1 MDMLAG
7 EISSFGQWLK
17 ARRKSLDLTQNEL
30 AQQVGCS
37 VETVRKLEAD
47 TRRPSRQIAELL
59 AEHLHIFPDTTVSFV
74 QFARAGIAP
83 HDAAFMYPAS
93 SIPQRTQHNLPEQPT
108 PLIGRE
114 SDIAAICKQVSCS
127 DTRLLTLL
135 GPPGIGKT
143 RLSLAAAER
152 LLESFAA
159 GVCFV
164 ALAAVRDVADVANV
178 ILQALG
184 VGEDNEKP
192 VGLKLHEY
200 LRERQMLLVLDNCE
214 QISDVAPLVAELLS
228 TCAWLKIVVTSRTP
242 LRLRREHQFPVPP
255 LSLPDI
261 NQLPSIDTLSQYAA
275 IELFI
280 ERSQA
285 VKPDFSLTEHNALA
299 VATICHRL
307 DGLPLAI
314 ELISAR
320 VNLLPPAALLQ
331 RLHGGLILRSNGQ
344 SDFETRHQTLN
355 AAIEWSY
362 RLLNPDEQSLFRRL
376 GVFMGGC
383 TLEAIEAICSPPMDT
398 LNGVASLTD
407 NNLLRQEVDLNGE
420 PRFVLLETI
429 REYALERLQ
438 ESGEEPALRQS
449 HADYYVALA
458 ERAETGLHHV
468 GHQQWLNL
476 LETEHNNLR
485 AVFDWCEYNHVEQA
499 LLLAVALSHFWEMR
513 GHMMEGRE
521 RFECLLAADST
532 VSKLNSSLW
541 AKALN
546 HASELAWRHRDDVV
560 CQRRAKEALQL
571 SLETDDNEGVLWAL
585 FNLGRA
591 ARSRGDD
598 ETAREILEEGLAL
611 ARKGENHSD
620 TRNFLSA
627 LGIIMRNQGDYARA
641 IVYHDE
647 AVKLAKAIENKADIH
662 IVLWETGTSWLFC
675 GDCEQAQ
682 QLYME
687 SLTMSKE
694 AVHCAYCLE
703 GFSGIASA
711 KKQPERAARL
721 LGAAGALRDTA
732 HRPRIDSEDYYRH
745 ILNMTRAQLD
755 EPAFNAAWAEGRAM
769 TLEQALAY
777 ALSDAN

>member
-1 MDMLAG
+1 MVAG
-7 EISSFGQWLK
+7 ELASFGQWLK
-17 ARRKSLDLTQNEL
+17 ARRRSLDLTQKQL
-30 AQQVGCS
+30 AQQVNCS

-47 TRRPSRQIAELL
+47 SRRPSRQIAELL
-59 AEHLHIFPDTTVSFV
+59 AEHLQIIPEATVSFV
-74 QFARAGIAP
+74 QFARAGFAP
-83 HDAAFMYPAS
+83 RDVALTHPAS
-93 SIPQRTQHNLPEQPT
+93 LINRRMHHNLPDPPT
-108 PLIGRE
+108 PLIGRDE
-114 SDIAAICKQVSCS
+114 TIAGAVRSLS
-127 DTRLLTLL
+127 RSTTRLLTLL

-143 RLSLAAAER
+143 RLAIALAYALLDEFPDGVYFVPLAAISNPTLVAPHIIQILDIAETNNRPPEER
-152 LLESFAA
+152 LKAY
-159 GVCFV
+159 
-164 ALAAVRDVADVANV
+164 
-178 ILQALG
+178 LG
-184 VGEDNEKP
+184 
-192 VGLKLHEY
+192 
-200 LRERQMLLVLDNCE
+200 ERQTLLVLDNLE
-214 QISDVAPLVAELLS
+214 QILEAVPLIAELLS
-228 TCAWLKIVVTSRTP
+228 ACPWLKIVVTSRTP
-242 LRLRREHQFPVPP
+242 LHLRREHQFPVPP

-261 NQLPSIDTLSQYAA
+261 QQLPSVEALLQYAA

-280 ERSQA
+280 ERAQA
-285 VKPDFSLTEHNALA
+285 ITPDFSLTAHNALA
-299 VATICHRL
+299 VATICHQL

-320 VNLLPPAALLQ
+320 VNLLPPVALLQ
-331 RLHGGLILRSNGQ
+331 RLHGGMILRSSGQ
-344 SDFETRHQTLN
+344 TDFETRHRTLN

-362 RLLNPDEQSLFRRL
+362 RLLSPDEQSLFQRL

-398 LNGVASLTD
+398 LNGVALLMD

-438 ESGEEPALRQS
+438 ESGEEQALRQS
-449 HADYYVALA
+449 HAAYYVALA
-458 ERAETGLHHV
+458 ERAETGLHHA

-476 LETEHNNLR
+476 LEAEHNNLR
-485 AVFDWCEYNHVEQA
+485 AVFDWCQYAHIEQG
-499 LLLAVALSHFWEMR
+499 LRLAVALSHFWGLR
-513 GHMMEGRE
+513 GHMMEGRS
-521 RFECLLAADST
+521 RFESLLTAGSA
-532 VSKLNSSLW
+532 VSKLNASLW

-546 HASELAWRHRDDVV
+546 HACELAWFHRDDMV
-560 CQRRAKEALQL
+560 CQRWAKEALQL
-571 SLETDDNEGVLWAL
+571 SMETGDSEGVLWAL

-611 ARKGENHSD
+611 AREGENHGD
-620 TRNFLSA
+620 TRDFLCA

-641 IVYHDE
+641 IAYHDE

-662 IVLWETGTSWLFC
+662 IVLWETGTSWLFY
-675 GDCEQAQ
+675 GDCEQAR

-687 SLTMSKE
+687 SLMMSKE

-703 GFSGIASA
+703 GFSGIAA
-711 KKQPERAARL
+711 AMKQPERAARL

-755 EPAFNAAWAEGRAM
+755 EPAFNDAWAEGRAM
-769 TLEQALAY
+769 NLEQAVAY
-777 ALSDAN
+777 ALSDTN